1 MSLNNKKILGVIFAN
16 MHEDVIPELTRE
28 RTMGSVMFGGRYRL
42 IDFTLSNMANSGLDE
57 VGIITKSN
65 YQSLLDHIGSGREW
79 DMARK
84 NGGLHLLPPFS
95 HVTSGMYRGRLEAL
109 YGISDFIRYSGAD
122 YVIMSDCDVV
132 TSLDY
137 NAVFNAHVE
146 SGADITAVY
155 ASANQTLEEAE
166 HSNVFGIDDNGRINN
181 VLINPQI
188 SGECNIALNTY
199 IISRDLLMSIITD
212 SAAKGIYSFAK
223 SILQAKCSDYKIMGY
238 KHEGYFSKISSIK
251 TYYDANMALL
261 NTENRLRLFPENAPV
276 YTKIRDNP
284 PAKFDINAK
293 VKNSLIAD
301 GCIIEGTV
309 ENSVLFRGAK
319 VGKGSVVRDSIIM
332 QDTVIGKNCHVE
344 CLITDKIV
352 NISDSK
358 ILTGS
363 KNYPIYVGK
372 GAKI

>member
-1 MSLNNKKILGVIFAN
+1 MSLNKKILGVIFAN
-16 MHEDVIPELTRE
+16 MHEDVIPELTRQ

-42 IDFTLSNMANSGLDE
+42 IDFTLSNMVNSGVSE
-57 VGIITKSN
+57 VGVITKSN
-65 YQSLLDHIGSGREW
+65 YQSLLDHLGSGREW

-95 HVTSGMYRGRLEAL
+95 SVSSGMYRGRLEAM
-109 YGISDFIRYSGAD
+109 YGISDFIKCSDAD

-137 NAVFNAHVE
+137 NAVFEAHVK

-155 ASANQTLEEAE
+155 STANLSLDEAAQ
-166 HSNVFGIDDNGRINN
+166 SNVFGIDENGRINN
-181 VLINPQI
+181 VLIKPQI

-199 IISRDLLMSIITD
+199 IISKDLLMSIVLD
-212 SAAKGIYSFAK
+212 GAARGIYSFAK
-223 SILQAKCSDYKIMGY
+223 SILQDRCGQYKIMAY
-238 KHEGYFSKISSIK
+238 KHEGYFSKITSIK
-251 TYYDANMALL
+251 SYYDANMALL
-261 NTENRLRLFPENAPV
+261 DTANRCKLFPENAPV

-284 PAKFDINAK
+284 PAKFAIGAN

-319 VGKGSVVRDSIIM
+319 VGKGSVIKDSIIM
-332 QDTVIGKNCHVE
+332 QDSVIGKGCHVE
-344 CLITDKIV
+344 CVITDKIV
-352 NISDSK
+352 KITDSK

-372 GAKI
+372 GAEI

>member
-1 MSLNNKKILGVIFAN
+1 MSLNKKILGVIFAN
-16 MHEDVIPELTRE
+16 MHEDVVPELTRQ

-42 IDFTLSNMANSGLDE
+42 IDFTLSNMANSGVDE
-57 VGIITKSN
+57 VGVITKSN
-65 YQSLLDHIGSGREW
+65 YQSLLDHLGSGREW

-109 YGISDFIRYSGAD
+109 YGISDFIKSSDAD

-132 TSLDY
+132 TTLDY
-137 NAVFNAHVE
+137 NKVYEQHVK

-155 ASANQTLEEAE
+155 STVNLDLEAAG
-166 HSNVFGIDDNGRINN
+166 HSNVIGIDENGRVNN
-181 VLINPQI
+181 VMINPRI
-188 SGECNIALNTY
+188 SGECNVCLNTY
-199 IISRDLLMSIITD
+199 IISKSLLMNLIMEG
-212 SAAKGIYSFAK
+212 SANGIYSFAK
-223 SILQAKCSDYKIMGY
+223 SILQARCNEFKIMAY

-251 TYYDANMALL
+251 SYYDANMAILD
-261 NTENRLRLFPENAPV
+261 TENRKGLFLKNAPI

-284 PAKFDINAK
+284 PAKFAIGAD

-309 ENSVLFRGAK
+309 ENSILFRGAK
-319 VGKGSVVRDSIIM
+319 VGKGSVVKDSIIM
-332 QDTVIGKNCHVE
+332 QDTVIGKNCQISCV
-344 CLITDKIV
+344 ITDKIV
-352 NISDSK
+352 TITDKK

-363 KNYPIYVGK
+363 VNYPIYIGK
-372 GAKI
+372 GAEI

>member
-1 MSLNNKKILGVIFAN
+1 MSLNKKILGVIFAN
-16 MHEDVIPELTRE
+16 MHEDVIPELTRQ

-42 IDFTLSNMANSGLDE
+42 IDFTLSNMVNSGVSE
-57 VGIITKSN
+57 VGVITKSN
-65 YQSLLDHIGSGREW
+65 YQSLLDHLGSGREW

-95 HVTSGMYRGRLEAL
+95 STSSGMYRGRLEAM
-109 YGISDFIRYSGAD
+109 YGISDFIKCSDAD

-137 NAVFNAHVE
+137 NAVFEAHIK

-155 ASANQTLEEAE
+155 STANLSLDEAAQ
-166 HSNVFGIDDNGRINN
+166 SNVFGIDEGGRINN
-181 VLINPQI
+181 VLIKPSI

-199 IISRDLLMSIITD
+199 IISKDLLMSIVTD
-212 SAAKGIYSFAK
+212 GAARGIYSFAK
-223 SILQAKCSDYKIMGY
+223 SILQDKCGQYKIMAY
-238 KHEGYFSKISSIK
+238 KHDGYFSKITSIK
-251 TYYDANMALL
+251 SYYDANMALL
-261 NTENRLRLFPENAPV
+261 DTATRCKLFPENAPV

-284 PAKFDINAK
+284 PAKFAIGAN

-319 VGKGSVVRDSIIM
+319 VGKGSVIRDSIIM

-344 CLITDKIV
+344 CVITDKIV
-352 NISDSK
+352 KITDSK

-372 GAKI
+372 GAEI

>member
-1 MSLNNKKILGVIFAN
+1 MSLNKKILGVIFAN
-16 MHEDVIPELTRE
+16 MHEDVVPELTRQ

-42 IDFTLSNMANSGLDE
+42 IDFTLSNMANSGIDE
-57 VGIITKSN
+57 VGVITKSN
-65 YQSLLDHIGSGREW
+65 YQSLLDHLGSGREW

-109 YGISDFIRYSGAD
+109 YGISDFIKCSDAD

-137 NAVFNAHVE
+137 NKVFQAHIK

-155 ASANQTLEEAE
+155 AKSNLDMDEAA
-166 HSNVFGIDDNGRINN
+166 HSNIFNMDESGRVTS

-188 SGECNIALNTY
+188 SGECNLCLNTY
-199 IISRDLLMSIITD
+199 IISKDLLMGMIMD
-212 SAAKGIYSFAK
+212 GAAKGIYSFAK
-223 SILQAKCSDYKIMGY
+223 SILQSRCNDFKIMAY
-238 KHEGYFSKISSIK
+238 KHDGYYSKITSIK
-251 TYYDANMALL
+251 SYYDANMELL
-261 NTENRLRLFPENAPV
+261 DTEARKNLFLESNPI

-284 PAKFDINAK
+284 PAKFAIGAK

-309 ENSVLFRGAK
+309 ENSILFRGAK
-319 VGKGSVVRDSIIM
+319 VGKGSVVKDSIIM
-332 QDTVIGKNCHVE
+332 QDTVIGKNCEISGV
-344 CLITDKIV
+344 ITDKIV
-352 NISDSK
+352 KITDRK

-363 KNYPIYVGK
+363 ANYPIYIGK
-372 GAKI
+372 GAEI